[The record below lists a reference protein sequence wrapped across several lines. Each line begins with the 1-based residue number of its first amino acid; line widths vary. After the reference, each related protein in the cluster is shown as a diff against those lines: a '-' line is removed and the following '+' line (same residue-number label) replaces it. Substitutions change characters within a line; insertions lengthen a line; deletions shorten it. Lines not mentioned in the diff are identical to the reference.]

1 MTTGFVSRF
10 IVLRP
15 LSPDARRITDRDMGL
30 VPCEGA
36 GSLRTFSSAWSAS
49 SAIPFGIAGVAG
61 CPASSYPA
69 LPGLLNMDPRR
80 LS

>member
-1 MTTGFVSRF
+1 MAEVQGRAHGSTGGSDAAMTTGFVSRF

-49 SAIPFGIAGVAG
+49 SAILFGIAGVA
-61 CPASSYPA
+61 
-69 LPGLLNMDPRR
+69 R